1 MGNESFSLR
10 DQVALVTGGG
20 QGIGLAIAEAM
31 SEAGAHV
38 VIGEINAETGERA
51 AEKVGGTFLPLDVT
65 DSQQVAD
72 GVRRIVSEHGSLD
85 VSVHN
90 AGMNRNAPAEE
101 MTDQSWRDVLGLN
114 LDAVFWC
121 SREVGKIMLE
131 QGRGSIVNI
140 ASMSGVI
147 SNHPQPQVSYN
158 TSKAGV
164 IMLTKSLAG
173 EWAGRGVRV
182 NSISPG
188 YTGTELLKGVQTADP
203 ALFDQWI
210 SQTPMARVGEPHE
223 LGPIA
228 VFLASEASSF
238 VTGSNLVADGGFTV
252 W

>member
-1 MGNESFSLR
+1 MGNDSFSLR

-20 QGIGLAIAEAM
+20 QGIGLAIAQAM

-65 DSQQVAD
+65 DSQQVAE
-72 GVRRIVSEHGSLD
+72 GVRRVVSQHGSLD

-90 AGMNRNAPAEE
+90 AGMTRNEPAEE
-101 MTDQSWRDVLGLN
+101 MSDQSWRDVLGLN

-121 SREVGKIMLE
+121 SREVGKVMLE
-131 QGRGSIVNI
+131 QGRGSIINM
-140 ASMSGVI
+140 ASMSGVV

-164 IMLTKSLAG
+164 IMLTKALAG

-188 YTGTELLKGVQTADP
+188 YIGTDLLQNVRNNDP
-203 ALFDQWI
+203 ALYEDWLG
-210 SQTPMARVGEPHE
+210 QTPMGRTGEPQE
-223 LGPIA
+223 LGPLA
-228 VFLASEASSF
+228 VFLASSASSF
-238 VTGSNLVADGGFTV
+238 VTGSNMVADGGFTI